1 MAIAERLGVS
11 EQVTWEGAVAQDRIR
26 DFYAQ
31 CDIFCLPSFAEGVPI
46 VLMEAMAMEV
56 PVVAN
61 AITGIVELVE
71 DGVSGLLLRPGR
83 LDQLTEAL
91 ARLLQ
96 DRELRATMGSAGR
109 KKIEAEYN
117 LDTNVREL
125 ARLFADGSALASNG
139 QPLRPVASA
148 LSPTTVSMR

>member
-1 MAIAERLGVS
+1 
-11 EQVTWEGAVAQDRIR
+11 
-26 DFYAQ
+26 
-31 CDIFCLPSFAEGVPI
+31 
-46 VLMEAMAMEV
+46 MEV
-56 PVVAN
+56 PVVAS

-96 DRELRATMGSAGR
+96 DPELRAAMGSAGR

-125 ARLFADGSALASNG
+125 ARIFAHSPALASND
-139 QPLRPVASA
+139 RPSRLAASA
-148 LSPTTVSMR
+148 LPPTTVSTR